1 MKQNAMVTYWDLFE
15 NLIEAITTIERYLCL
30 GSVDASLRV
39 VSILMNQSPLIYPCV
54 YHRS

>member
-1 MKQNAMVTYWDLFE
+1 MKQNAMVNNWDLFE
-15 NLIEAITTIERYLCL
+15 KLIEAITTIERYLCL